1 MAISNAVI
9 EGSAEM
15 RPTLR
20 TQARD
25 QGMLLVIEAG
35 DVQVSRCAGGHS
47 WRKLPL
53 LAALG
58 GQAPLRRGL
67 RAPLFPLNVR

>member
-1 MAISNAVI
+1 MTISKAVV
-9 EGSAEM
+9 ETSAEM

-25 QGMLLVIEAG
+25 QGMLLVVEAG

-47 WRKLPL
+47 RRKLPQ
-53 LAALG
+53 LAALA
-58 GQAPLRRGL
+58 GQAPLR
-67 RAPLFPLNVR
+67 